1 MQLKDH
7 SCRLCLFVC
16 VLVLTSAALNA
27 QNLGGAAAKQNL
39 DLPVNARTDDRED
52 EEAPETVSFYGQL
65 FESEVVVFVVSRE
78 GGMQVRGDLDV
89 VKRELVNAISEFSQ
103 RMQFGIVFYDRGVE
117 QFRRHVVTATAEIKA
132 TAATFIRSIPGG
144 GGSCINE
151 GLMSALRLA
160 ILAPATHKAVI
171 YIGTGSGFCQ
181 GANQEV
187 YLARALKTTNF
198 VAHAGNIQVNTIGV
212 AQSNLCGAEFL
223 RQVARSNGGTSV
235 HLGTVVRTGG
245 GGD

>member
-1 MQLKDH
+1 MRLKVH
-7 SCRLCLFVC
+7 SCRRCLLVC
-16 VLVLTSAALNA
+16 ALFLTSSALNA
-27 QNLGGAAAKQNL
+27 QSLGGAAAKQNL
-39 DLPVNARTDDRED
+39 DLPVNARADDLED

-117 QFRRHVVTATAEIKA
+117 QFRRRVVTATAEIKA
-132 TAATFIRSIPGG
+132 TAINFIGSIPGG
-144 GGSCINE
+144 AGSCIHE
-151 GLMSALRLA
+151 GLMSGLRLA
-160 ILAPATHKAVI
+160 NLAPATHKAVI

-181 GANQEV
+181 GANQEE
-187 YLARALKTTNF
+187 YLARALETTTR
-198 VAHAGNIQVNTIGV
+198 VAHAGNVQVNTIGV
-212 AQSNLCGAEFL
+212 GLSNRCGAAFL
-223 RQVARSNGGTSV
+223 RQVARSNGGSSV
-235 HLGTVVRTGG
+235 HLGTVVTGG

>member
-1 MQLKDH
+1 MRLKDH
-7 SCRLCLFVC
+7 FCHCCVFLCALF
-16 VLVLTSAALNA
+16 LTSSALDA
-27 QNLGGAAAKQNL
+27 QSLGGAAAKQNL

-103 RMQFGIVFYDRGVE
+103 RMQFGIVFYDGGVE
-117 QFRRHVVTATAEIKA
+117 QFRRRVVTATAESKA
-132 TAATFIRSIPGG
+132 TAINFIGSIPGG

-160 ILAPATHKAVI
+160 ILASGTHKAVI

-181 GANQEV
+181 GANQEA
-187 YLARALKTTNF
+187 YLLHALQTTTR